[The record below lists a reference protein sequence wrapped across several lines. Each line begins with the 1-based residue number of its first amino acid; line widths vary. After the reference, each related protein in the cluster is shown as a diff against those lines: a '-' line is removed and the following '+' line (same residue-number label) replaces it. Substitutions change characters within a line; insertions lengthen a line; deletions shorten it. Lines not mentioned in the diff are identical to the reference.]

1 MDITYNKVDQ
11 TALPIDTTRVS
22 ASEYNQIAG
31 SLMNIITSAGL
42 TPDSADNTQ
51 LLNAL
56 KVIGSGWAMPSSTLL
71 VLNIASSGAVYD
83 IPTNGYIYIR
93 ATSNNNTS
101 YHSITLHLSDTTD
114 LTKPTSRAS
123 NDSNSALLTLFE
135 PVRKGQKFVLEYSGV
150 AVNNIVFVYAE
161 GSKSEAN

>member
-1 MDITYNKVDQ
+1 MDIAYNKVDQ

-56 KVIGSGWAMPSSTLL
+56 KVIGSGWAMPGTTYDD
-71 VLNIASSGAVYD
+71 ITIGASGATYTASHDGWLFLKYNVNSTAIGYVSVTQNGHTDQQVYIGAAYTD
-83 IPTNGYIYIR
+83 VYIFTPIKAGNYEI
-93 ATSNNNTS
+93 TYSNLTFLQAN
-101 YHSITLHLSDTTD
+101 LFHLS
-114 LTKPTSRAS
+114 
-123 NDSNSALLTLFE
+123 
-135 PVRKGQKFVLEYSGV
+135 GQE
-150 AVNNIVFVYAE
+150 
-161 GSKSEAN
+161 